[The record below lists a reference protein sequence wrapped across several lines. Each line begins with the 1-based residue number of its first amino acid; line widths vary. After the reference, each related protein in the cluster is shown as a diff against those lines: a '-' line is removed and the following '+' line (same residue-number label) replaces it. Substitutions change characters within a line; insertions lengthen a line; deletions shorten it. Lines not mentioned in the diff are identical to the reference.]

1 MRKVYLILITMMV
14 LANKSWSGQNTLYSG
29 KVIRDVEQITE
40 YAENNQSYKDAINK
54 SLYGRIARVYK
65 LDPLLLYSISLIASS
80 KTVNGGVMP
89 WPYTLTINGKRI
101 YYESEGE
108 AKKVLR
114 ETLSGGEK
122 NIAVGLMQV
131 NLAYYRYGRPEML
144 LDPFFNIAEG
154 ARLLKDAIASTEN
167 YHEGIGRYFTW
178 SDIESEKWGRKVLSQ
193 YKLLVY

>member
-1 MRKVYLILITMMV
+1 ML
-14 LANKSWSGQNTLYSG
+14 SG
-29 KVIRDVEQITE
+29 KVIRGVEQIKE

-54 SLYGRIARVYK
+54 SVYGRIARIYK

-101 YYESEGE
+101 YYKSEDE

-114 ETLSGGEK
+114 ETLSGGER

-154 ARLLKDAIASTEN
+154 ARLLRDAIASTEK

-178 SDIESEKWGRKVLSQ
+178 SDNESERWGRKVLNQ
-193 YKLLVY
+193 YKLLIY